1 MSTLDLTVLQLLRR
15 RSEYTKL
22 ARAIPARAL
31 DPTTKLLLDTYGKY
45 FIEFPEAQA
54 VEAGPFMQWA
64 KLGVFRKSTD
74 ESLAKLGAVMARAT
88 IEPDP
93 VLADGMLR
101 RLAEAAYASD
111 TLAAVAAYN
120 DGDEI
125 DLPARM
131 AELKSEFEG
140 FAKMDADDPSLK
152 CDIESLL
159 LESEDDSGIHWRLNC
174 LNRSMRPLR
183 GGDFGLFAARP
194 DRGKGTFIVSEAT
207 HWAPQIE
214 REFGPDRPIVIMVN
228 EGPGKR
234 VWPRLYSAALGVGED
249 ELIRLS
255 NKGTLRDQYAIAVG
269 GADMIKIVEIHGRSA
284 FDIEK
289 ILRRLNPSVMVLDML
304 AHVRWNASNGAT
316 RTDQVVEQ
324 QAQWARELAVSR
336 DMIGIATVQL
346 SAEAEGVQF
355 PPMSML
361 KDSRTGLQGACD
373 FIITAGASND
383 PMLSGSR
390 YIAVPKSKL
399 RRPGAPG
406 NPMCEVMFESEKARY
421 EDVC

>member
-1 MSTLDLTVLQLLRR
+1 MHLDLSLLQLLKERPR
-15 RSEYTKL
+15 FQCL
-22 ARAIPARAL
+22 ARSVPARAL
-31 DPTTKLLLDTYGKY
+31 DPTTKLLLDAFKDY
-45 FIEFPEAQA
+45 FNAFPDVQNIHANE
-54 VEAGPFMQWA
+54 FMQWA
-64 KLGVFRKSTD
+64 KLSKFRKSTD
-74 ESLAKLGAVMARAT
+74 ESLAKLGAVMQRVDQGCDPAR
-88 IEPDP
+88 E
-93 VLADGMLR
+93 DGMLR
-101 RLAEAAYASD
+101 LLAEAAYAAD

-120 DGDEI
+120 DGEDV

-131 AELKSEFEG
+131 AELKAEFES

-152 CDIESLL
+152 CDIEALL

-214 REFGPDRPIVIMVN
+214 KEFGPDRPIVIMVN

-255 NKGTLRDQYAIAVG
+255 NKGTLRDQYAQAVG

-324 QAQWARELAVSR
+324 QAQWARELCVTR
-336 DMIGIATVQL
+336 NMVGVATVQL
-346 SAEAEGVQF
+346 SADAEGVQF
-355 PPMSML
+355 PPMSMM
-361 KDSRTGLQGACD
+361 KDSKTGLQGACD
-373 FIITAGASND
+373 WIIIAGASND
-383 PMLSGSR
+383 PMLGGSR
-390 YIAVPKSKL
+390 YIGVPKNKL

-406 NPMCEVMFESEKARY
+406 NPMCEVLFESEKARY
-421 EDVC
+421 SDAPT